1 MPNFDGLGILFP
13 HSLFISG
20 SASTALNTTNI
31 QIANIISSAKPITG
45 VDRVKVYITTITTSA
60 QIRASLQTVDESGNA
75 SGTIL
80 AYGLYTPSSV
90 GYSTITLNQSVDVN
104 AGSSIAIVLDN
115 YSGSANINIPQ
126 VTISDPKGTSSYAEY
141 YISGSGWTKQLRTFI
156 LYATDG
162 NGVPILPLLPYYSL
176 ALFNS
181 GSSPNEYGVRITI
194 PFDATIIGG
203 WLQADIDADANLC
216 IYTPSGTQY
225 TSYADT
231 DARSNSNVTVYHFYC
246 PPFTVTAN
254 QQVIVSV
261 VPLTTTNISAY
272 RYNFNFDTVTMPYTC
287 PGYGYIEGVQR
298 TGSGSWS
305 TNTTPLIGGVIL
317 GSISTTSGG
326 SGGGVSR
333 SRVQGR
339 M

>member
-1 MPNFDGLGILFP
+1 MPDFGGLGILFP

-20 SASTALNTTNI
+20 SSSTALNTTNT
-31 QIANIISSAKPITG
+31 QIANIVNNAKPITG
-45 VDRVKVYITTITTSA
+45 VDRVKVYITVLTTSA
-60 QIRASLQTVDESGNA
+60 QIRASLQTVDGSGNA

-80 AYGLYTPSSV
+80 AYGLYTPSSI
-90 GYSTITLNQSVDVN
+90 GYHTITLNQSVDVD
-104 AGSSIAIVLDN
+104 AGSQIAIVLDN
-115 YSGSANINIPQ
+115 YSGSANITIPQ
-126 VTISDPKGTSSYAEY
+126 ITFNDPKGISSYAEY
-141 YISGSGWTKQLRTFI
+141 YTSSGWTKQLRTFI
-156 LYATDG
+156 LYATDS
-162 NGVPILPLLPYYSL
+162 NGVPVLPLLPYYSL
-176 ALFNS
+176 ASFNS

-203 WLQADIDADANLC
+203 WLEADIDADANLC

-225 TSYADT
+225 TSYIDS
-231 DARSNSNVTVYHFYC
+231 DARPNTNNTIYHFYC

-261 VPLTTTNISAY
+261 VPLTTTNITAY
-272 RYNFNFDTVTMPYTC
+272 RYNFMFDTVTMPYTC

-326 SGGGVSR
+326 GGGGISR